1 MTNPFFTGVCTAL
14 VTPFLGTKVNYPM
27 LQRLLQ
33 HQIDSG
39 IEAVVIA
46 GTTGEAPTLTDEEKV
61 QLFETSKQCVK
72 DACKIIAGT
81 GSNSTNHS
89 VALSVQAEQA
99 GADALLVVSPYYNKG
114 TEDGLFAHYLS
125 VAHAVSIPVILYNVP
140 SRTGVDIPVRVYQRL
155 SKVPNIIGV
164 KEAATD
170 ITKLME
176 IRNACGPDFAIW
188 TGNDD
193 LAVPAISL
201 GAQGVISVAS
211 NICPREMAIMTDA
224 ALDGDFDTASAIA
237 CELQPLVKLLFAEVN
252 PVMVKEAMKYIGF
265 DCGKCRLPLTQPKK
279 ENIEKLQEYFAK

>member
-39 IEAVVIA
+39 IDAVVIA
-46 GTTGEAPTLTDEEKV
+46 GTTGEAPTLTDEEKIR
-61 QLFETSKQCVK
+61 LFETSKQYVGDC
-72 DACKIIAGT
+72 CKIIAGT
-81 GSNSTNHS
+81 GSNSTNHA

-99 GADALLVVSPYYNKG
+99 GVDALLVVSPYYNKG

-125 VAHAVSIPVILYNVP
+125 IAHAVSIPVILYNVP

-164 KEAATD
+164 KEAGTD

-176 IRNACGPDFAIW
+176 IRNTCGPDFTIW

-193 LAVPAISL
+193 LTVPAISL

-211 NICPREMAIMTDA
+211 NICPREMVIMADA

-237 CELQPLVKLLFAEVN
+237 CELQPLIKLLFAEVN

-279 ENIEKLQEYFAK
+279 ENIEKLQGYFAK

>member
-39 IEAVVIA
+39 IDAVVIA

-61 QLFETSKQCVK
+61 QLFETSKQYVK

-81 GSNSTNHS
+81 GSNSTNHA

-125 VAHAVSIPVILYNVP
+125 VAHAVSIPVILYTVP

-211 NICPREMAIMTDA
+211 NICPREMAIMTGA

-279 ENIEKLQEYFAK
+279 ENIEKLKEYFAK